1 MIRQGRGKAGAV
13 GKKQRFTAQPGPVR
27 DNTGART
34 CRDVREEILNRCGLL
49 RRWRTAVLVIAYQG
63 GFILDKEMDV
73 VFFLVG
79 LLLFMGLAV
88 VLCSEKGN
96 RFTR

>member
-1 MIRQGRGKAGAV
+1 M
-13 GKKQRFTAQPGPVR
+13 
-27 DNTGART
+27 
-34 CRDVREEILNRCGLL
+34 
-49 RRWRTAVLVIAYQG
+49 VIAYRG